1 MYQIV
6 SEKFLLINPKIY
18 KEYMSSLTF
27 CHPVIL
33 QFLIAAI
40 FFLLI
45 ATELKLAET
54 A

>member
-1 MYQIV
+1 MV
-6 SEKFLLINPKIY
+6 SEKFLLKNPKIY
-18 KEYMSSLTF
+18 KELMYELTNVI

-40 FFLLI
+40 FFV
-45 ATELKLAET
+45 TDCKELKFAQT